1 MSYVEYRR
9 FSSCLT
15 RVRRKLFCSLKGNL
29 GTGKRL
35 SVLSLYD
42 ESRLDNDLKPT
53 FALVIGLVVDSARQ
67 LRKQTLA
74 TCLVEGVV
82 GVLGVVGG
90 GGVPVSNGPRVH
102 CVGVAERVL
111 LGGFVSGCRGQYL
124 MARESTV

>member
-35 SVLSLYD
+35 SVLRLYD

-53 FALVIGLVVDSARQ
+53 FALVIGLVVDSACQ
-67 LRKQTLA
+67 LRKQTLPTRLERVA
-74 TCLVEGVV
+74 
-82 GVLGVVGG
+82 GVLGVLE

-102 CVGVAERVL
+102 YVG
-111 LGGFVSGCRGQYL
+111 
-124 MARESTV
+124 